1 MKKETPP
8 SALSSQLQ
16 RKRAKMTFFPPLPL
30 SLRAMQ
36 TADKKVE
43 EEGSV
48 IRGFCS
54 RSQSPPKRCAKGG
67 RNPDENCTWSRFQLA
82 KMIQVFR
89 PGPDP
94 PRLSCVLCL
103 ENVFLLLLRLN
114 GGDRRDGRDGGGK
127 KITSPRFSSSH
138 SRRPLVLHP
147 PYFLPPGF
155 GTLLLL
161 LLLLLFGHTIAGTY
175 VRRGEKGS
183 QKTIWIVR
191 STSIRGEGTCVG
203 GEVNPIPHFDCSV
216 FHIFH

>member
-1 MKKETPP
+1 MQQESITPEEVCKEG
-8 SALSSQLQ
+8 
-16 RKRAKMTFFPPLPL
+16 K
-30 SLRAMQ
+30 
-36 TADKKVE
+36 E
-43 EEGSV
+43 
-48 IRGFCS
+48 S
-54 RSQSPPKRCAKGG
+54 RR
-67 RNPDENCTWSRFQLA
+67 ELYIWSRFQLA

-103 ENVFLLLLRLN
+103 ENVFLLQLRLN

-161 LLLLLFGHTIAGTY
+161 LLFGHTIAGTY

-203 GEVNPIPHFDCSV
+203 GDVNPIPHFDCSV